1 MGRSKRE
8 HIVKATGEN
17 LNIVTY
23 RILAGDQIYPVDVV
37 NPSEYIP
44 LDTIVKLSV
53 SYPML
58 CWQVRA
64 AFTLTQK
71 QEKNNGEFLRKFH
84 ITKSRLKI
92 CLTALSSRSVNF
104 WIAI

>member
-8 HIVKATGEN
+8 HIVKATGES

-44 LDTIVKLSV
+44 LDTIVKLPVYIRCFVGKSG
-53 SYPML
+53 P
-58 CWQVRA
+58 

-71 QEKNNGEFLRKFH
+71 QEKKNGEF
-84 ITKSRLKI
+84 
-92 CLTALSSRSVNF
+92 
-104 WIAI
+104 